1 MNKCSIAV
9 VGVFSLLFLGGCAGH
24 IHTLT
29 ESESEV
35 VLTGYLLHD
44 DPVESNRLVINRGG
58 KRFEGSFLVEQTQ
71 NWQELRKRY
80 RSNPRHW
87 GRIFSGL
94 DRDHLVS
101 TTRAELKS
109 EDGATLVCDLAWRR
123 DANPAGVCEEGNGNG
138 EPFAVQFDPWTS
150 GFTCQPGAS

>member
-1 MNKCSIAV
+1 MNKRLIGA
-9 VGVFSLLFLGGCAGH
+9 VGVFLLLFLCGCAGH
-24 IHTLT
+24 VHTLT
-29 ESESEV
+29 EAESEV
-35 VLTGYLLHD
+35 VLTGTLLHGG
-44 DPVESNRLVINRGG
+44 PVESNRLVINRDG

-87 GRIFSGL
+87 DRIFSGL

-101 TTRAELKS
+101 TARAELKS
-109 EDGATLVCDLAWRR
+109 ADGMTLVCDLAWRR

-138 EPFAVQFDPWTS
+138 EPFAVQFDP
-150 GFTCQPGAS
+150 